1 MGMLNKIIEVIAGG
15 VPKAIVDGILRSIV
29 TSQFRKNVRRA
40 IRDLVEDE
48 QKEALTDLGVDRE
61 EAHRY
66 VKSREG
72 RLKKEIRAR
81 FDAILQK

>member
-1 MGMLNKIIEVIAGG
+1 MMGKILELVAGA
-15 VPKAIVDGILRSIV
+15 VPKAVVDGVLRAIV

-48 QKEALTDLGVDRE
+48 QKEALIDLGVDRE
-61 EAHRY
+61 DAHEY
-66 VKSREG
+66 IKSREG